1 MIAAFFIKGKTSE
14 RMDDEKRHKRSINRL
29 YYPGQVLLH
38 PDGKT
43 LFIVCSHCVQIR
55 HYCLGCFHVN
65 IPSSMKQHI
74 CSYGNLGRASTAVN
88 GINESL
94 SRLHLDYQLPGTQS
108 TKTKDKWSTSEVKIW
123 IENNAN
129 RDPLTRQI
137 IRNGIRYLASTRWLY
152 IQWSSSHSGI
162 VEWSCRWSVE
172 VVCLSHRHCAVLL
185 LLVLA
190 VWLGCIFLLESS
202 GFLFFPFRTPVHHCI
217 LLPLK
222 SRRVYTFPPS
232 GFVEPKNTILPLTN
246 MKPTM
251 ITLTNNATTTT

>member
-65 IPSSMKQHI
+65 IPSRMKRHI
-74 CSYGNLGRASTAVN
+74 SSYGNLGRASTAVN

-108 TKTKDKWSTSEVKIW
+108 TKTKDNWSTSEVKIW
-123 IENNAN
+123 IEKNAKQ
-129 RDPLTRQI
+129 DPSTRQI
-137 IRNGIRYLASTRWLY
+137 IPGQILRPDGNTIFVVRSPDNDVQIFQLCLGCSSTRV
-152 IQWSSSHSGI
+152 Q
-162 VEWSCRWSVE
+162 E
-172 VVCLSHRHCAVLL
+172 
-185 LLVLA
+185 
-190 VWLGCIFLLESS
+190 
-202 GFLFFPFRTPVHHCI
+202 
-217 LLPLK
+217 
-222 SRRVYTFPPS
+222 
-232 GFVEPKNTILPLTN
+232 
-246 MKPTM
+246 
-251 ITLTNNATTTT
+251 

>member
-94 SRLHLDYQLPGTQS
+94 SRLHLDIGAMVP
-108 TKTKDKWSTSEVKIW
+108 
-123 IENNAN
+123 
-129 RDPLTRQI
+129 
-137 IRNGIRYLASTRWLY
+137 
-152 IQWSSSHSGI
+152 
-162 VEWSCRWSVE
+162 
-172 VVCLSHRHCAVLL
+172 
-185 LLVLA
+185 
-190 VWLGCIFLLESS
+190 
-202 GFLFFPFRTPVHHCI
+202 
-217 LLPLK
+217 
-222 SRRVYTFPPS
+222 
-232 GFVEPKNTILPLTN
+232 
-246 MKPTM
+246 
-251 ITLTNNATTTT
+251 